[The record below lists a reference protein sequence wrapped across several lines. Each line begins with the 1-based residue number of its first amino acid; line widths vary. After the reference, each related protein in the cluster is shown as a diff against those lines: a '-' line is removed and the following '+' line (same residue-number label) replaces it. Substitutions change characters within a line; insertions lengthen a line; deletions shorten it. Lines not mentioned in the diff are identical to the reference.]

1 MFRKIGQ
8 FEISTDGDLIL
19 VWSSP
24 QFNLESAREYASLM
38 AVTIERMPPRFGVL
52 ARFDT
57 PPILAPDVEAAMRES
72 ARLRKQRG
80 MVAVALVTAD
90 DFGMSIAS
98 GQWNRIYDPIGVPHA
113 FFGDIET
120 ARAWLREQIS
130 GATL

>member
-24 QFNLESAREYASLM
+24 EFNLESAREYAAAM
-38 AVTIERMPPRFGVL
+38 AVTIERMPRKFGVL

-57 PPILAPDVEAAMRES
+57 PPILAADVEAAMRES

-80 MVAVALVTAD
+80 MVAVAFVTAD
-90 DFGMSIAS
+90 DFGMSIAT
-98 GQWNRIYDPIGVPHA
+98 GQWNRIYDPIGIPHA
-113 FFGDIET
+113 FFRDMET
-120 ARAWLREQIS
+120 ARSWLREQIS